1 MENQSP
7 ASNEAGDYLIPLFFE
22 SYGVAPIQ
30 LPLPELLERLDERV
44 RASAGRTP
52 GVTLISALPAF
63 AKPRCFAT
71 LPGILTPCVSTGAGR
86 QYCVLVA
93 RFATRHDLLSKSRT
107 VR

>member
-22 SYGVAPIQ
+22 SYVVAPIQ

-52 GVTLISALPAF
+52 GVTLISTPASF
-63 AKPRCFAT
+63 GKTT
-71 LPGILTPCVSTGAGR
+71 LLRDTPWHT
-86 QYCVLVA
+86 
-93 RFATRHDLLSKSRT
+93 DT
-107 VR
+107 VRQHRCRTPVLRACRTICHTA